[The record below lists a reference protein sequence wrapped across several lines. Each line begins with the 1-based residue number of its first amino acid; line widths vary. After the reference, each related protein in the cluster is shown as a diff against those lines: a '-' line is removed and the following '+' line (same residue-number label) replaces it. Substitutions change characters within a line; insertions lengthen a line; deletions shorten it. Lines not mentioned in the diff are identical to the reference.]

1 MSLPPNQQPVRGRQ
15 AIEADLKKM
24 FQDFPNAELTG
35 TPIASEVA
43 DDLGYVHG
51 QFEFVTDGKTGTF
64 KGHYVEVWKRV
75 KGEWKIL
82 YEGQVYPRR

>member
-1 MSLPPNQQPVRGRQ
+1 
-15 AIEADLKKM
+15 M

-51 QFEFVTDGKTGTF
+51 QFEFVTDGKTATF